1 MIASNVSNAST
12 PGYVRRSVL
21 LTETLSGASSTGV
34 RSDGVARATN
44 ATLTAQ
50 RMSAGSDLA
59 QASVL
64 ASAWNSLSA
73 RLGNTTD
80 GAGLFNMLSNL
91 ESAIATAAE
100 TPESAA
106 SLTSIL
112 DTAKALTGEFRSL
125 SQHVSAERQEADL
138 EIAAGVE
145 QVNAALK
152 SIEALNIKIA
162 SSDRTS
168 SRAAALMDERQ
179 RQIDTISEYLP
190 VDVIN
195 REAGSVD
202 LVTREGVF
210 LLAGKARQIE
220 FTPASSISPGDTL
233 EGGELSGLTVNG
245 LDLTPGQPSYS
256 SISSGLFGA
265 LFTLRDE
272 ELPAFSEQLDTV
284 AGDLVARLSSP
295 DADPTLADGA
305 QGLIMDLE
313 PGAGPGLAGRLAINP
328 LADPAQGGQ
337 ISRLRDGLGATE
349 AGPPGN
355 NSILSALFDA
365 MTATREISSGR
376 LQGSFSATGLAATFA
391 SSTGQ
396 MRVAS
401 ESVQSS
407 AAAQHSLLSEAEQT
421 ETGVDVDEQMQLLL
435 LVEQAYAANARVI
448 ETANQMLQRLMEI

>member
-1 MIASNVSNAST
+1 MIAQNVSNAST

-21 LTETLSGASSTGV
+21 LAETLSGTSSAGV
-34 RSDGVARATN
+34 RSDGVARAAN
-44 ATLTAQ
+44 STLTAQ

-80 GAGLFNMLSNL
+80 GAGLFSMLSNL

-106 SLTSIL
+106 SLNSVL
-112 DTAKALTGEFRSL
+112 DTAKAIVSEFRSL
-125 SQHVSAERQEADL
+125 SQHVSAERQEADQ

-145 QVNAALK
+145 RVNDALK
-152 SIEALNIKIA
+152 SIEALNVKIS

-168 SRAAALMDERQ
+168 VRAAALMDERQ
-179 RQIDTISEYLP
+179 RHIDTISEYMP
-190 VDVIN
+190 VNVIE
-195 REAGSVD
+195 RDAGSVD
-202 LVTREGVF
+202 IVTREGVF

-220 FTPASSISPGDTL
+220 FTPSSGIGPGDTL
-233 EGGELSGLTVNG
+233 ESGALSGLSVDD

-265 LFTLRDE
+265 LFSLRDDD
-272 ELPAFSEQLDTV
+272 LPSFNEQLDTV
-284 AGDLVARLSSP
+284 AADLVARLSG
-295 DADPTLADGA
+295 DGVDPTLADGA
-305 QGLIMDLE
+305 QGLIMDLD
-313 PGAGPGLAGRLAINP
+313 PGAGPGLAARLAINP
-328 LADPAQGGQ
+328 VVDPLQGGQ
-337 ISRLRDGLGATE
+337 VSRLRDGLGATE

-355 NSILSALFDA
+355 SAILSALFDA
-365 MTATREISSGR
+365 MTATREITDGR
-376 LQGSFSATGLAATFA
+376 LQGSFSAAGLAANFA

-396 MRVAS
+396 MRLAN

-407 AAAQHSLLSEAEQT
+407 SAAQHTLLSEAEQT

-435 LVEQAYAANARVI
+435 MVEQAYAANARVI
-448 ETANQMLQRLMEI
+448 ETANQMLQRLMDI